1 MQNPAIH
8 FSDIFHHRDTEGTE
22 INSFV
27 FAGRR
32 RQTKTPILAGLM
44 QPIRDSHWE
53 LYFSHSLK
61 CIARV
66 SLPVVVSRRAEKCSQ
81 RCELCVS
88 VMNAYSYRR

>member
-44 QPIRDSHWE
+44 QPIRDSH
-53 LYFSHSLK
+53 
-61 CIARV
+61 
-66 SLPVVVSRRAEKCSQ
+66 
-81 RCELCVS
+81 
-88 VMNAYSYRR
+88 